1 MTKPTKAQRIKS
13 AKQGA
18 KTKRYQAM
26 LRKAIV
32 YQAMIDNGTSIA
44 QIANATNQHV
54 DDVLDALKLLV
65 LVPHPIAQEI
75 GASAHGISIG
85 KDIISSLGLTP
96 NTPPKIIKQHQNAIK
111 DLSPLIQKV
120 MSHPESVRPAII
132 QTLNDIGQAVTEPI
146 NNAGKFVTELITGQ
160 KQ

>member
-1 MTKPTKAQRIKS
+1 MTKLTKADRTRIARK
-13 AKQGA
+13 GA
-18 KTKRYQAM
+18 RTKAYQAM

-32 YQAMIDNGTSIA
+32 YQAMLDNGTSVA

-54 DDVLDALKLLV
+54 DDILDALKLLV

-85 KDIISSLGLTP
+85 KDIISSLGLSK

-111 DLSPLIQKV
+111 DLSPLIKSV
-120 MSHPESVRPAII
+120 VAHPEDVRPAII
-132 QTLNDIGQAVTEPI
+132 NTLNEVGRAVTQPI
-146 NNAGKFVTELITGQ
+146 EDVGKFVTALITGQ